1 MNVPII
7 SSDGHIVEPPKLWE
21 ERLDRRFRD
30 RAPRVVDKPGAG
42 PMFEAPGVPPLQ
54 VAAFY
59 ALGAE
64 GKELKE
70 MMSKG
75 YEAARPGAWDP
86 DARVKDMDT
95 DGVSA
100 EVLYP
105 SLGFSLF
112 GLDDA
117 ELQLACFRIY
127 NDWMAEF
134 ASHSPKRL
142 FPVALISLEDVAEG
156 VKEVERAAKLG
167 LKGAMIWSGPP
178 TERPYHSRIYDPFFA
193 AAQEHGMVITMH
205 EITAKDKKR
214 APRMDG
220 SPEFLSFASLHFV
233 HEIQET
239 LCSLVF
245 GGVLDRYPKLKFVSV
260 ELGAGWVPYFVWQ
273 LERRY
278 KKFAPLA
285 ENKLAK
291 LPSEYLRKQVFF
303 TFEIDPIGPR
313 VTRFFGEDNYLWA
326 SDYPHSATTW
336 PKSRQVIAD
345 IFSDV
350 PEPIK
355 NKIISHN
362 CDRLF
367 NMNLS

>member
-1 MNVPII
+1 MSVPII
-7 SSDGHIVEPPKLWE
+7 SADGHIVEPPKLWAQ
-21 ERLDRRFRD
+21 RLDKRFRD
-30 RAPRVVDKPGAG
+30 RAPQVIDKGKQG
-42 PMFEAPGVPPLQ
+42 PMFVAPGVPDLQ

-59 ALGAE
+59 ALGKE
-64 GKELKE
+64 GEALKE
-70 MMSKG
+70 VMTKG
-75 YEAARPGAWDP
+75 YEVARPGAWDP
-86 DARVKDMDT
+86 EERVKDMET
-95 DGVSA
+95 DGVAA
-100 EVLYP
+100 EILFP
-105 SLGFSLF
+105 SLAFSLF
-112 GLDDA
+112 GLDDG
-117 ELQLACFRIY
+117 ELQLACFKAY

-167 LKGAMIWSGPP
+167 LKGAMTWSGPP
-178 TERPYHSRIYDPFFA
+178 ADKPYHCGIYDPFFA

-205 EITAKDKKR
+205 EITAKDKTR
-214 APRMDG
+214 AVKIDG
-220 SPEFLSFASLHFV
+220 SPEFLTFASLNFV

-245 GGVLDRYPKLKFVSV
+245 GGVLDRFPNLKFVSV

-273 LERRY
+273 LDRRF
-278 KKFAPLA
+278 KKFAPMA
-285 ENKLAK
+285 DHKLAH
-291 LPSEYLRKQVFF
+291 LPSEYMRRQVFF

-313 VTRFFGEDNYLWA
+313 VTRFFGEDNYMWA

-336 PKSRQVIAD
+336 PRSLDVIAD

-350 PEPIK
+350 PQPIK
-355 NKIISHN
+355 DKIISHN

-367 NMNLS
+367 KMNLS

>member
-1 MNVPII
+1 MSVPII
-7 SSDGHIVEPPKLWE
+7 STDGHIVEPPKLWVQ
-21 ERLDRRFRD
+21 RLDKRFRD
-30 RAPRVVDKPGAG
+30 RAPQVVDKGSHG
-42 PMFEAPGVPPLQ
+42 PMFVAPGVPDLQ

-59 ALGAE
+59 ALGKE
-64 GKELKE
+64 GEALKE
-70 MMSKG
+70 VMTKG
-75 YEAARPGAWDP
+75 YEVARPGAWDP
-86 DARVKDMDT
+86 EERVKDMEF
-95 DGVSA
+95 DGVAA
-100 EVLYP
+100 EILFP
-105 SLGFSLF
+105 SLAFSLF
-112 GLDDA
+112 GLDDG
-117 ELQLACFRIY
+117 ELQLACFKAY

-156 VKEVERAAKLG
+156 AKEVERAAKLG
-167 LKGAMIWSGPP
+167 LRGAMTWSGPP
-178 TERPYHSRIYDPFFA
+178 ADKPYHCGIYDPFFA

-205 EITAKDKKR
+205 EITAKDKKQT
-214 APRMDG
+214 MKIDG
-220 SPEFLSFASLHFV
+220 SPEFLTFASLNFV

-245 GGVLDRYPKLKFVSV
+245 GGVLDRFPNLKFVSV

-273 LERRY
+273 LDRRFT
-278 KKFAPLA
+278 KFAPMA
-285 ENKLAK
+285 DHKLAH
-291 LPSEYLRKQVFF
+291 LPSEYMRRQVFF

-313 VTRFFGEDNYLWA
+313 VTRFFGEDNYMWA

-336 PKSRQVIAD
+336 PKSRDVIAD

-367 NMNLS
+367 KMNLS